1 MYWQET
7 IRCPMEKAGY
17 TIVLLLW
24 DDGRKTRKYL
34 LGMRQ
39 QLGIACVIME
49 EPYLLILD
57 EAFNGLDMEGYEL
70 VRKITV

>member
-1 MYWQET
+1 
-7 IRCPMEKAGY
+7 
-17 TIVLLLW
+17 
-24 DDGRKTRKYL
+24 
-34 LGMRQ
+34 MRQ